1 MEMKKGLMMGMLA
14 GVMVLGAGCALQPA
28 IETPTTTNPVVSDND
43 IEKSSTEAL
52 ETDPTTAP
60 EIVEIEQMVEST
72 SNDEQ
77 AVHETVEIPELEEP
91 LDEEGEWTSY
101 MLGTDIREERM
112 EPSELVG
119 TYGTE
124 FYVNDYPLILIPDD
138 EEKQDEFNT
147 QLFIYVLNDYHNR
160 FQMKDLDI
168 NLTCT
173 VLNQTRFVSYQ
184 LEGEVKHV
192 GDDARY
198 EDERE
203 YRYYINIDRMTMQRL
218 NLETVIGWD
227 TVEEAIST
235 GDYEV
240 VRAEDSV
247 FETFSNE
254 LLADIYLNEPMFA
267 DDTEHELDFYI
278 EDGAVHVVIW
288 VGEENGFYAILK
300 LNPEPL
306 IQ

>member
-1 MEMKKGLMMGMLA
+1 MRKGLMLGMLA
-14 GVMVLGAGCALQPA
+14 GVMVLGAGCALQPT
-28 IETPTTTNPVVSDND
+28 IDEPETTKPVASDND
-43 IEKSSTEAL
+43 VKETSTENP
-52 ETDPTTAP
+52 ETAPATAP
-60 EIVEIEQMVEST
+60 EIVEIEHVVENTTAHDQST
-72 SNDEQ
+72 
-77 AVHETVEIPELEEP
+77 HKTVEIPDLEEP
-91 LDEEGEWTSY
+91 LDEEGEWTDY
-101 MLGTDIREERM
+101 LLGTDIREERM
-112 EPSELVG
+112 EPSDLVG

-124 FYVNDYPLILIPDD
+124 FYVNDYPLILVLDD
-138 EEKQDEFNT
+138 EEKQDEFNA
-147 QLFIYVLNDYHNR
+147 QLFVYVLNDYHNR

-247 FETFSNE
+247 FETFSDE